1 MSGVT
6 AHRWVGCQQPEKPVH
21 PPAACLPACV
31 HVPLLLP
38 TPALSHA
45 SPPLPLPAPPRP
57 TVCRMAAVKALTAF
71 RDKWGKQYKVYVPQG
86 ERLEYHEY
94 IALLKQSKLVLSPWG
109 WGEWSHKVGSAP
121 TACPAAML

>member
-1 MSGVT
+1 
-6 AHRWVGCQQPEKPVH
+6 
-21 PPAACLPACV
+21 
-31 HVPLLLP
+31 
-38 TPALSHA
+38 
-45 SPPLPLPAPPRP
+45 
-57 TVCRMAAVKALTAF
+57 MAAVKALTAF